1 MSRFLLTIK
10 YLGTNYCGWQVQ
22 PNGISVQEVMCN
34 TLKSIFKKDTSV
46 TGCSRTD
53 SGVHALMY
61 CCHFDADTSMNSDN
75 IIKALNCNLPKDI
88 VCIDC
93 KEVTSDFHARYNSTG
108 KNYIYKIYNSKI
120 RNPFYEDFA
129 LWCKAPL
136 DINAMQTAASAFLGK
151 HDFTAFCS
159 SGSSVDDKIRTIS
172 ECKVTKADDIIE
184 ISVSADGFLYNMV
197 RIIVGTLI
205 EIGLNSRDINSIKKA
220 FNTNCRDFAGRTVAP
235 HGLYLNKV
243 FYGELKNG

>member
-10 YLGTNYCGWQVQ
+10 YLGTHFCGWQVQ
-22 PNGISVQEVMCN
+22 PNGITVQEVMCN
-34 TLKSIFKKDTSV
+34 TLKSIFKTDISV

-61 CCHFDADTSMNSDN
+61 CCHFDADTSMGNEN
-75 IIKALNCNLPKDI
+75 IIKALNSNLPASV

-93 KEVTSDFHARYNSTG
+93 KKVSDDFHARYNSTG
-108 KNYIYKIYNSKI
+108 KNYIYRIYNAPI
-120 RNPFYEDFA
+120 REPFLEDRA
-129 LWCKAPL
+129 LWCTQAL
-136 DINAMQTAASAFLGK
+136 DINRMETAAKLFLGK

-159 SGSSVDDKIRTIS
+159 SGSSVENKVRTVT
-172 ECKVTKADDIIE
+172 ECKITKENEMIE

-205 EIGLNSRDINSIKKA
+205 EIGSGTREVESIEKA
-220 FNTNCRDFAGRTVAP
+220 FETNNREFAGRTVAP

-243 FYGELKNG
+243 FYGEQKNG